1 MEENANP
8 VYKNDAFGQFRELFY
23 TYGQDGQF
31 QKNVGFHGEAD
42 RTTLQQAWD
51 LFAERIEEAR
61 QKVLAGKASP
71 IAYYMEKA
79 LVNTLDLSMHTGI
92 SFWRVKRHLK
102 PKVFNRLNEKDLA
115 KYAEVFKITTE
126 QLKHVE

>member
-1 MEENANP
+1 
-8 VYKNDAFGQFRELFY
+8 
-23 TYGQDGQF
+23 
-31 QKNVGFHGEAD
+31 
-42 RTTLQQAWD
+42 
-51 LFAERIEEAR
+51 
-61 QKVLAGKASP
+61 
-71 IAYYMEKA
+71 
-79 LVNTLDLSMHTGI
+79 MHTGI